1 MINLSRILNLPSVV
15 DSIPSIAKHFE
26 TPTVLFSL
34 NDPIS
39 SKIFNFNKF
48 VSSLNLSEFIK
59 NNSIIPCHCK
69 DSPYQDKHHK
79 HIISGDLR
87 IVTDSKLRKLFSKG
101 PKFREP
107 QDIDW
112 VKARES
118 INSGITD
125 CVNNWCTKHKV
136 NKKVLLAWGKEVMS
150 NVDKK
155 IECLKHRTL
164 QFKTQQVFQNYSSKK
179 CIKELHDRFV
189 IAPIDK
195 ATGNVAF
202 ICKRFYASV
211 LVNELGLAGQSSG
224 TYIKCKNNLDRL
236 VSKQA
241 SDLKKVFSLDVDES
255 NRCLPHI
262 YWLPKMHKN
271 PIKFRFI
278 IAAPKCSVKPLSKA
292 VAAIF
297 KQIYYQ
303 VEQYNKKSFFY
314 SGVKTFWVIQNN
326 KPVIDSINRINAKRK
341 AKSISTFDFSTL
353 YTKIPHNKLIK
364 VMNEMVDFSFQG
376 DSHKVLAVSKSGC
389 RWVYSSPKGSTI
401 FSKKTTKLAIKYLM
415 DNCYFTCGG
424 QLFRQKIG
432 IPMGSDPAPF
442 MANLF
447 LYHFESKWL
456 KELKKKNLNHAR
468 KFSNTFRFIDDLNAM
483 NDGGLF
489 ENHFHEIYPPELE
502 LKKEHG
508 NDHASFL
515 DLSISLREQ
524 QFDVKLFDKRD
535 AFPFDIVRMPQ
546 RHSNIPS
553 RIFYSAIGAEVLRIG
568 RTSSNAVSFIESSK
582 KLLARMFK
590 QGASK
595 ETVTK
600 TIKRTYG
607 RHEVLKQ
614 FATNASALA
623 NQLLN

>member
-1 MINLSRILNLPSVV
+1 M
-15 DSIPSIAKHFE
+15 
-26 TPTVLFSL
+26 
-34 NDPIS
+34 
-39 SKIFNFNKF
+39 
-48 VSSLNLSEFIK
+48 
-59 NNSIIPCHCK
+59 
-69 DSPYQDKHHK
+69 Q
-79 HIISGDLR
+79 
-87 IVTDSKLRKLFSKG
+87 
-101 PKFREP
+101 
-107 QDIDW
+107 
-112 VKARES
+112 
-118 INSGITD
+118 
-125 CVNNWCTKHKV
+125 
-136 NKKVLLAWGKEVMS
+136 
-150 NVDKK
+150 
-155 IECLKHRTL
+155 
-164 QFKTQQVFQNYSSKK
+164 
-179 CIKELHDRFV
+179 
-189 IAPIDK
+189 
-195 ATGNVAF
+195 
-202 ICKRFYASV
+202 
-211 LVNELGLAGQSSG
+211 
-224 TYIKCKNNLDRL
+224 NNLDRL

-262 YWLPKMHKN
+262 YLLPKMHKN

-364 VMNEMVDFSFQG
+364 VMNEMVDFCFQG

-424 QLFRQKIG
+424 HLFRQKIG

-483 NDGGLF
+483 NDGGL
-489 ENHFHEIYPPELE
+489 
-502 LKKEHG
+502 LKIIFMRYIHQ
-508 NDHASFL
+508 S
-515 DLSISLREQ
+515 LS
-524 QFDVKLFDKRD
+524 
-535 AFPFDIVRMPQ
+535 
-546 RHSNIPS
+546 
-553 RIFYSAIGAEVLRIG
+553 
-568 RTSSNAVSFIESSK
+568 
-582 KLLARMFK
+582 
-590 QGASK
+590 
-595 ETVTK
+595 
-600 TIKRTYG
+600 
-607 RHEVLKQ
+607 
-614 FATNASALA
+614 
-623 NQLLN
+623 